1 MPFFAGPRSFFGS
14 LPHQAALYPPDEA
27 VMKKSKSPRTGK
39 AWNLAICEAIEKKA
53 VIEFNYNGSLR
64 TVEPQCHGTSTAGNE
79 VLRGFQIKNHHN
91 PSESP
96 SNKLFEVSKISV
108 LKKTAK
114 TFSKPGPHYNP
125 NDKAMSYVHCH
136 L

>member
-1 MPFFAGPRSFFGS
+1 M
-14 LPHQAALYPPDEA
+14 EI
-27 VMKKSKSPRTGK
+27 SKSQKKRES
-39 AWNLAICEAIEKKA
+39 WNVAICEAIGNKV
-53 VIEFNYNGSLR
+53 VIEFSYSGSLR
-64 TVEPQCHGTSTAGNE
+64 IVEPQCHGTSTAGNE
-79 VLRGFQIKNHHN
+79 VLRGFQIKNYSK

-96 SNKLFEVSKISV
+96 SNKLFEVSKISA
-108 LKKTAK
+108 LKQTGK

>member
-1 MPFFAGPRSFFGS
+1 M
-14 LPHQAALYPPDEA
+14 EI
-27 VMKKSKSPRTGK
+27 SKSPKERRS
-39 AWNLAICEAIEKKA
+39 WNLALCEAIEKKA
-53 VIEFNYNGSLR
+53 VIEFNYKGTLR
-64 TVEPQCHGTSTAGNE
+64 IVEPQCHGTSTAGNE
-79 VLRGFQIKNHHN
+79 VLRGFQTKNYGK

-96 SNKLFEVSKISV
+96 SNKLFEVSKISG
-108 LKKTAK
+108 LKQTGK